1 MKQLLSNQELN
12 KLLATRLEQVAPDFP
27 YPPLPD
33 IEQRV
38 NHQLAQETSP
48 RPLQTYRWAWAIIV
62 VGVVLAGVLAVPP
75 VRAALL
81 EILQLGSV
89 RILLSEPTP
98 TATVPPPTPDANLA
112 TSIPPPNSAPLSSVL
127 DLAGETTLAEAQ
139 AQIDFTLRLP
149 TYPADVGQPN
159 RVFLQESGGP
169 IIIMVWL
176 DPDQPDQVK
185 LSLHLLGKNT
195 YAQKIQPQLIEHT
208 EVNGQPA
215 LWTHGPYLLQFQ
227 DGNTTTTNPG
237 RLIDGHTLIWLE
249 DEITYRLETDLPLTE
264 AVRVAES
271 LR

>member
-1 MKQLLSNQELN
+1 MKQQPSKQELN
-12 KLLATRLEQVAPDFP
+12 KMLTTRLEHVALDFP

-38 NHQLAQETSP
+38 NQQLEREASP
-48 RPLQTYRWAWAIIV
+48 RPLRTYRWAWTIIV

-89 RILLSEPTP
+89 RILLSESTP
-98 TATVPPPTPDANLA
+98 TATVLPPTPASNLA
-112 TSIPPPNSAPLSSVL
+112 TSTPLPNSTPLSSVL
-127 DLAGETTLAEAQ
+127 DLAGETTLAKAQ

-149 TYPADVGQPN
+149 TYPADIGQPD
-159 RVFLQESGGP
+159 RVFLQEFGGP
-169 IIIMVWL
+169 IIILVWL
-176 DPDQPDQVK
+176 DSRQPDQVK
-185 LSLHLLGKNT
+185 LSLHLLGANT